1 MRKMSKSLI
10 FGFLLALISLPPLH
24 AQTTTNAPAAEANAT
39 SVPTTQAPDDVTNK
53 ITDLVHDGKYA
64 EAQQLTTGLLV
75 AYPKD
80 QRLIKAKALLDKLL
94 ASSTAA
100 TSGNTQPTSNVAPA
114 QPATNANAGQLN
126 GMDKVEYNSLIELAR
141 QAQQNTDLEQQKV
154 SLRQFMNE
162 SSAFLQKYPDQML
175 LWKIRA
181 ASALSLNDP
190 NAGYEAGQK
199 LLALGAADSDDPNL
213 QQLISKLKIKG
224 WLDQQG
230 VEDAKQNIEEG
241 RKYDWLIGTWAGTV
255 SWFSKA
261 PFDYGQRQNNVK
273 VEFIKSSSGVAG
285 YSFNMN
291 TGVRNNTP
299 SYQYTAL
306 NSDET
311 NCGESGRSS
320 LSHGGDERFLLVAD
334 RQHKQRSPSTEC
346 QNWEMNLKAP
356 NPEWEPITSY
366 VLSNDKRTITIR
378 KNNHGVDCTFVLT
391 KISD

>member
-1 MRKMSKSLI
+1 MSLS
-10 FGFLLALISLPPLH
+10 PLH
-24 AQTTTNAPAAEANAT
+24 AQTTTNAPVAAANAT
-39 SVPTTQAPDDVTNK
+39 SVPTPQAPDEVTDK

-64 EAQQLTTGLLV
+64 EAQQLTTGLLL
-75 AYPKD
+75 AYPDD
-80 QRLIKAKALLDKLL
+80 QRLIKAKALLNKLL
-94 ASSTAA
+94 APGGSANAVPGSS
-100 TSGNTQPTSNVAPA
+100 QPANDVASA
-114 QPATNANAGQLN
+114 QPGTNANAGQLT

-162 SSAFLQKYPDQML
+162 SSAFLRKFPDQML

-213 QQLISKLKIKG
+213 QQLISKLKIRG

-230 VEDAKQNIEEG
+230 VADARQKIEEG
-241 RKYDWLIGTWAGTV
+241 KKYDWLIGTWAGTA

-320 LSHGGDERFLLVAD
+320 FSHGGDERFLLVAD

-366 VLSNDKRTITIR
+366 VLSNDKRAITIR
-378 KNNHGVDCTFVLT
+378 KNNRGVDCTFVLT